1 VPEAKREGKR
11 RATGRGMLTLAVL
24 PAAALL
30 ALAFATPAHADDQSP
45 PPVLMLGKS
54 AVIAP
59 DEPDATVA
67 ADAVPPAPASAPAP
81 VVEQAPTRAV
91 ATGGWE
97 LAAKPHQWR
106 RVVHHVPPAAAPHET
121 SSAVIS
127 RPARTVHRAHR
138 VRSHRVVSQ
147 ASRAATPAPSRWYQV
162 DEGQYRHARA
172 GSRISPQNGVSVA
185 VQPVYVPQAGPS
197 RAGPRLARTVCAF
210 RTGKCL
216 QLCLSYAA
224 YKVTQNGRW
233 IGVCNYVPV
242 AMPGLDRLHANLL
255 ERLWLLALN
264 ARAGVSA
271 IQYQCLASQYQRQT
285 CGAPSQS
292 SGSRGTAR
300 EPVRSRAH
308 DRTANR
314 RPAVAEPEGVAAVDG
329 RKVARVLAAVAT
341 HETHGAKAF
350 HRSPVRAAATKPSA
364 TPEAAP
370 RAGSEAAPRA
380 GSPESSDDWFLR
392 TLAVLTGAGILAFL
406 LAALSQNWAPATGLT
421 GVRSRVRS
429 KGLSASRVV
438 LGEGAGEQPRRR
450 GRIAYR
456 D

>member
-1 VPEAKREGKR
+1 
-11 RATGRGMLTLAVL
+11 MLTLAVL

-59 DEPDATVA
+59 DEPDATTVA
-67 ADAVPPAPASAPAP
+67 ADAVPPEPASAPAP
-81 VVEQAPTRAV
+81 VVEQSPTRAV
-91 ATGGWE
+91 ATDGWE

-106 RVVHHVPPAAAPHET
+106 RVVHHVPPAAAPRET
-121 SSAVIS
+121 PSAVIS
-127 RPARTVHRAHR
+127 RPARTVHRVRAHHA
-138 VRSHRVVSQ
+138 V
-147 ASRAATPAPSRWYQV
+147 SRASGTAAAAPSRWYQV

-172 GSRISPQNGVSVA
+172 GSRVSPQNGVSLA
-185 VQPVYVPQAGPS
+185 VQPGYVPQAGPS
-197 RAGPRLARTVCAF
+197 RAGPRLAQTVCAF
-210 RTGKCL
+210 HTERCV
-216 QLCLSYAA
+216 QLCPSYAA

-242 AMPGLDRLHANLL
+242 AMPGLDRLHAKLL

-271 IQYQCLASQYQRQT
+271 IQYQCLASQYQRET
-285 CGAPSQS
+285 CSAPPQS
-292 SGSRGTAR
+292 SGARATAR
-300 EPVRSRAH
+300 EPVRARAH
-308 DRTANR
+308 DQTVSR
-314 RPAVAEPEGVAAVDG
+314 RHAVAEPEGVAAVEG

-341 HETHGAKAF
+341 RESHGAKAVHRSV
-350 HRSPVRAAATKPSA
+350 HRSPVRAAATKPSG

-370 RAGSEAAPRA
+370 SAGSAD
-380 GSPESSDDWFLR
+380 SPDDWFLR
-392 TLAVLTGAGILAFL
+392 TLVVLTGAGILAFL

-429 KGLSASRVV
+429 RGLSASRVV
-438 LGEGAGEQPRRR
+438 LGEGAGERTRRR